1 MAISFCG
8 PSLTFECINWIKFNG
23 PGIWHR
29 GMPTWMPQL
38 SSHCAHQRERERERT
53 VCNKNHFHRN
63 KWCVDMERRSK
74 QCWRIAFHLSH
85 CFATCFYCWIPYT
98 NLFANASLQNLLSDF
113 LKHSG
118 FGGCSLAANT
128 GLSWVNGCASQRRS
142 CGRQKLSGRI
152 ERSVSIG

>member
-1 MAISFCG
+1 MGRHWHLNASIESNSTALAFDIGEC
-8 PSLTFECINWIKFNG
+8 PRECHSCLLTA
-23 PGIWHR
+23 
-29 GMPTWMPQL
+29 PT
-38 SSHCAHQRERERERT
+38 RERERERT

>member
-1 MAISFCG
+1 MAIGFCG
-8 PSLTFECINWIKFNG
+8 PSLTFECINWIEFNG

-38 SSHCAHQRERERERT
+38 SSHCAHKREREREREQLVT
-53 VCNKNHFHRN
+53 KTISIETC
-63 KWCVDMERRSK
+63 MQRRSK

-85 CFATCFYCWIPYT
+85 CFAACFYCWIPYT
-98 NLFANASLQNLLSDF
+98 NLFAHASLQNLLSDF

-128 GLSWVNGCASQRRS
+128 GLSWVSGCASQRRS